1 MHSHKKKQHI
11 RMFSKTSAPSHC
23 SSTINM
29 QTKEQATGPK
39 KKDFHYFLMQVL
51 CVSETHASL
60 VAIYPYHEVS
70 KTSK

>member
-1 MHSHKKKQHI
+1 
-11 RMFSKTSAPSHC
+11 
-23 SSTINM
+23 M